1 MIKGSCN
8 STEGSLSLYVM
19 TLPGHGD
26 RGSGD
31 VKFLTYHLTSHDHLF
46 KELYNFICGS
56 FS

>member
-1 MIKGSCN
+1 MK
-8 STEGSLSLYVM
+8 GSLSLYVI

-31 VKFLTYHLTSHDHLF
+31 IKCLTYHLTSHDHLF
-46 KELYNFICGS
+46 KELYNFISGS